1 MPSQTFLNLKPD
13 KKERIMHA
21 AIDEMSAHSYEYINL
36 ANIIR
41 DAHISRGSFYQYF
54 EDKDDLCDYFY
65 KYIGEKKMAFFGDL
79 FSFEEDI
86 PLLERFKHIYL
97 KGFEFAK
104 AYPKLMKA
112 GQKMIGSEY
121 YQKNP
126 FVKDMMKQAIALYQ
140 TYIEIDQRKGR
151 IRKDVDSYILASFL
165 LEFMNKVTLDAFLKD
180 DIDFTYIEQALN
192 GLIDILKKGID
203 VHV

>member
-1 MPSQTFLNLKPD
+1 MPSQTFFNLNQA
-13 KKERIMHA
+13 KKERIMEA
-21 AIDEMSAHSYEYINL
+21 AIDEMSMHSYEYINL

-41 DAHISRGSFYQYF
+41 NAHIPRGSFYQYF
-54 EDKDDLCDYFY
+54 EDKDDLCNYFY
-65 KYIGEKKMAFFGDL
+65 RYIGEKKMAFFGDL
-79 FSFEEDI
+79 FLPSHDI
-86 PLLERFKHIYL
+86 PLLERFKLIYL

-121 YQKNP
+121 YQKNA
-126 FVKDMMKQAIALYQ
+126 FVKDAMKQAILLYQ
-140 TYIEIDQRKGR
+140 NYIEIDQKKGR
-151 IRKDVDSYILASFL
+151 IRKDVDSHILASFL

-180 DIDFTYIEQALN
+180 DIDYKEIEKAVN
-192 GLIDILKKGID
+192 GLLDILKKGID

>member
-1 MPSQTFLNLKPD
+1 MPSQTFLNLKQE
-13 KKERIMHA
+13 KKERIMNA
-21 AIDEMSAHSYEYINL
+21 AIDEMSEHSYEYINL

-41 DAHISRGSFYQYF
+41 DAHIPRGSFYQYF
-54 EDKDDLCDYFY
+54 KDKDDLCTYFY

-79 FSFEEDI
+79 FLPTLDT
-86 PLLERFKHIYL
+86 PLLERFRNIYI

-112 GQKMIGSEY
+112 GQKMIGSAY
-121 YQKNP
+121 YQNNA
-126 FVKDMMKQAIALYQ
+126 FVKDAMKQAILLYQ
-140 TYIEIDQRKGR
+140 HYIEIDQEKGR
-151 IRKDVDSYILASFL
+151 IRQDVDSYILASFL

-180 DIDFTYIEQALN
+180 DIDYEHIEKAIN